1 MSCLRTPQSQWRKK
15 SLFAYALAFGAV
27 AMTAAPAAARE
38 QDATDAYS
46 SAPVWAENALA
57 GGSNTTKPYSTKGR
71 DSAGVRLVYNGRVID
86 LSEEAGTQ
94 PSSLASSYSSGVM
107 SGRPTL
113 GGPTLSAASI
123 GNNIEI
129 TNAYNSSIFINQYNN
144 ASQVATVGGGR

>member
-1 MSCLRTPQSQWRKK
+1 MSCLRTPKYQWRR
-15 SLFAYALAFGAV
+15 SLSGFALAFCAV
-27 AMTAAPAAARE
+27 VMTTSPAAARE

-57 GGSNTTKPYSTKGR
+57 GGSNSTKPYSTKGR
-71 DSAGVRLVYNGRVID
+71 DGAGVRLVYNGRVID
-86 LSEEAGTQ
+86 LSDEAGAQ

-144 ASQVATVGGGR
+144 ASQVATIGGGR